1 MSTTLLAARAVAW
14 RHLYKWIT
22 VPANFMPT
30 FLFPLVFF
38 TGFAGALGNVGKVP
52 GFDYEAGYTSWIFV
66 FSLLQTCLFGG
77 LATGFTIGGDFQSGF
92 ARRLMLSTINR
103 QSIMLGYVLSTF
115 ARAAIM
121 SAIVTAIAFVVGLDV
136 LGTAAELLA
145 FYLLA
150 LTLSI
155 VGTLWASGVMFRAR
169 DPGMGPAMQ
178 IPMFL
183 AIFLTPVFVPLD
195 ALEGWIH
202 AVARFNPITYVMQAD
217 RNLLVGSWE
226 DVGAAVGAIAAL
238 IAVLV
243 LWGMSGVRSAERAG
257 G

>member
-1 MSTTLLAARAVAW
+1 MNTTLAASRAIAW
-14 RHLYKWIT
+14 RHLYKWIS

-38 TGFAGALGNVGKVP
+38 TGFAGALGRIGEVP
-52 GFDYEAGYTSWIFV
+52 GFTYESNYISWIFV

-103 QSIMLGYVLSTF
+103 RAILWGYVMSTS
-115 ARAAIM
+115 ARACIM
-121 SAIVTAIAFVVGLDV
+121 SAVVTAIAFVVGLDV
-136 LGTAAELLA
+136 LAGPGELIA

-150 LTLSI
+150 LTLSV
-155 VGTLWASGVMFRAR
+155 VGTLWAAGVMLRAR

-195 ALEGWIH
+195 LLEGWIH
-202 AVARFNPITYVMQAD
+202 DVATVNPITYVMQAD
-217 RNLLVGSWE
+217 RNLLVGST
-226 DVGAAVGAIAAL
+226 DDLG
-238 IAVLV
+238 IAVLAIAGLIALLLV
-243 LWGMSGVRSAERAG
+243 WALTGVRSAERAG
-257 G
+257 